1 VDDSTF
7 YMALLCQ
14 PPEWLWDLSR
24 AVVAPECG
32 EWSVAG
38 ACGAR
43 STGFSRA
50 HSKVTDMRGVSILL

>member
-1 VDDSTF
+1 MDDSTF

-32 EWSVAG
+32 EWSVAV
-38 ACGAR
+38 ARGAR
-43 STGFSRA
+43 SMDFSRA
-50 HSKVTDMRGVSILL
+50 CSKGHQHAGASI